1 MPASS
6 GSALAL
12 AARLRALDDDALA
25 RLVTERE
32 VRQQGIRDFFDLAEA
47 LLDRASVQSALQR
60 LDRPTLALIAVAG
73 ELAATTGAPTATQ
86 LASALGAT
94 PAEVAERTAIASA
107 AGLLGEESGRFA

>member
-25 RLVTERE
+25 RLVTERR
-32 VRQQGIRDFFDLAEA
+32 VRQKGIRDFFDLAEA

-60 LDRPTLALIAVAG
+60 LTSAVQRDPEVAAVYEGTTGRYVDASKTYEQFLIAG
-73 ELAATTGAPTATQ
+73 
-86 LASALGAT
+86 
-94 PAEVAERTAIASA
+94 
-107 AGLLGEESGRFA
+107 

>member
-12 AARLRALDDDALA
+12 AGRLRALDDDALA

-47 LLDRASVQSALQR
+47 LLDRASVQAALQCV
-60 LDRPTLALIAVAG
+60 DRSTLALISVAG
-73 ELAATTGAPTATQ
+73 ELPSTTGAPTAAQ
-86 LASALGAT
+86 LASALDAS
-94 PAEVAERTAIASA
+94 ADEVAE
-107 AGLLGEESGRFA
+107 